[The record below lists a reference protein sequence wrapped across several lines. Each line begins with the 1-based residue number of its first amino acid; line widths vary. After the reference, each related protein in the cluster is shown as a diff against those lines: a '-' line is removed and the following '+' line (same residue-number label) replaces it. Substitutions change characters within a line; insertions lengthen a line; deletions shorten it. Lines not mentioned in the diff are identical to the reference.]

1 MVVVIDPRDGFN
13 GFRFNSGRGGG
24 LYFGADITQKFLA
37 KNGFE
42 LLVRSH
48 ECVDAG
54 ITVSHAGQVVTLFS
68 APNYCGVQ
76 QNLGAILRFPGGVVG
91 EGMSG
96 VEVLE
101 KHPLQGEVIQYA
113 AIKHRGH

>member
-1 MVVVIDPRDGFN
+1 
-13 GFRFNSGRGGG
+13 

-54 ITVSHAGQVVTLFS
+54 IAASHSGQVITLFS

-76 QNLGAILRFPGGVVG
+76 NNLGAILRFPGGELP
-91 EGMSG
+91 EGIKG
-96 VEVLE
+96 VEALE
-101 KHPLQGEVIQYA
+101 KVPLQGEVIQYG
-113 AIKHRGH
+113 AIKHQVHSSQL